1 MTDLKKTS
9 TPKSPDIEGLK
20 HFAASVDREPPFRF
34 AGRED
39 ELRIFQ
45 RNLNGLW
52 KRWREGDPGEQAP
65 WMGQTFLFQGAPG
78 AGKTAMLE
86 RLGLAQA
93 RTPEIDL
100 QENLPP
106 ETPVRVCA
114 LEKGDMKNMA
124 FLKRRIAR
132 TFFPGLNKDKELD
145 GKEISSGGGGAGF
158 NLGPLTIQWMAG
170 KSKEVP
176 AEVWEDIEDNIR
188 DFPWGH
194 RPVLVKF
201 DEVQNLAE
209 DASDALDWLHKGE
222 HGLPIIPI
230 FGGLAWAEDRLD
242 ELMLSRLSD
251 GRVYTLDRLS
261 EAECG
266 QILDAFYKRFR
277 VSGVAEAGEQ
287 WKVLLYE
294 RSQGWPQHFHV
305 GMKALAGGLARAG
318 GNLAEAMKTEREA
331 ILEDEEKRRYQYY
344 DRRTRSSRLHGKEIL
359 AATAIRHIPP
369 GTSILKDDLADIV
382 EDIHKTAGSPP
393 SRSLRLPGGLSE
405 DEFVKDMIKSGILHE
420 YRPVSKSGN
429 PMPIHVRVPIP
440 SFRKYLLEVLKEWE
454 SLQNHPRKAV
464 AAPSSDDSG
473 SSPESLLEPGM

>member
-34 AGRED
+34 AGRTD
-39 ELRIFQ
+39 ELDVFQ
-45 RNLNGLW
+45 LALDDLW
-52 KRWREGDPGEQAP
+52 ERWRTGKPGKQAP

-86 RLGLAQA
+86 QLGLAQA
-93 RTPEIDL
+93 STPEVDL

-106 ETPVRVCA
+106 KTPVRVCDLDPED
-114 LEKGDMKNMA
+114 LECPAEMKR
-124 FLKRRIAR
+124 KIAR
-132 TFFPGLNKDKELD
+132 TFFPGLDKDKELD
-145 GKEISSGGGGAGF
+145 GRETSGKSGGAGF
-158 NLGPLTIQWMAG
+158 NLGPLTIQWITG
-170 KSKEVP
+170 KSKELP
-176 AEVWEDIEDNIR
+176 ASVWEDIEDNIR
-188 DFPWGH
+188 NLPWGH
-194 RPVLVKF
+194 EPVLVMV
-201 DEVQNLAE
+201 DEVQNL
-209 DASDALDWLHKGE
+209 SDLARYGLNWLHKGK
-222 HGLPIIPI
+222 HGLPVIPV

-242 ELMLSRLSD
+242 ELLLSRLSD

-287 WKVLLYE
+287 WKALLCE
-294 RSQGWPQHFHV
+294 RSHGWPQHFHV

-359 AATAIRHIPP
+359 AATAIRHIPSE
-369 GTSILKDDLADIV
+369 TSILKDDLADIV

-393 SRSLRLPGGLSE
+393 SRSLRLPGSLSE

-420 YRPVSKSGN
+420 YRPVSESGKS
-429 PMPIHVRVPIP
+429 MPIHVRVPIP
-440 SFRKYLLEVLKEWE
+440 SFRTYLLEVLKEWE
-454 SLQNHPRKAV
+454 SLQNHSGKA
-464 AAPSSDDSG
+464 AAPSSDDSE
-473 SSPESLLEPGM
+473 SSAASLLGLGM

>member
-1 MTDLKKTS
+1 MTDLKKNS

-93 RTPEIDL
+93 KTPECDL

-132 TFFPGLNKDKELD
+132 TFFPFDEKDKELD
-145 GKEISSGGGGAGF
+145 GKEISRKSGGAGF
-158 NLGPLTIQWMAG
+158 NLGPLTIQWIKG
-170 KSKEVP
+170 TSKEVP
-176 AEVWEDIEDNIR
+176 AAVWADITGSIR
-188 DFPWGH
+188 NFPWGH
-194 RPVLVKF
+194 EPVLVKF

-359 AATAIRHIPP
+359 AALAIDICKPDEGLLP
-369 GTSILKDDLADIV
+369 SVLARAVRDASKRA
-382 EDIHKTAGSPP
+382 EDP
-393 SRSLRLPGGLSE
+393 LSE
-405 DEFVKDMIKSGILHE
+405 YALPEGTGPLQFVKDMVKSGILHE

-440 SFRKYLLEVLKEWE
+440 SFRTYLLEVLKEWE
-454 SLQNHPRKAV
+454 SLQNHPGKA

-473 SSPESLLEPGM
+473 SSPDSMLGPGM